1 MIPGARITP
10 LVRRVRP
17 LLAALAAAFFLW
29 VSAGPAAAPGPGR
42 IVAVGDVHGDIE
54 SLRMILREAGLL
66 GEADAWAGGAATLV
80 QTGDVLDRG
89 ADDRA
94 VMDLLMKL
102 EREAPRAGGRVIV
115 LMGNHEAMNIYGDLR
130 YVAPESY
137 ADFAGQDA
145 EKRRQNGWR
154 DLVRHLERNTP
165 RGAEPALPDQAA
177 WLAARPPG
185 YFEHREAFGPRG
197 RYGRWLRSLPALAEV
212 GGTIF
217 LHGGIN
223 AVLAAGGVEGVNKQI
238 RGEIRFWDETRE
250 EMLRERLILP
260 FFDMPEI
267 IAAADRRRQQLL
279 AEQQSAT
286 LPPEMEQQRRAELV
300 RMQQMTGSGSWY
312 SVHPDGPLWFR
323 GFATWSDEEG
333 APEVT
338 RALAALGGRRFVV
351 GHSVQPEGR
360 IGVRFDHRVFLI
372 DTGMLSAYYTGGRA
386 SALEIAGER
395 IAAIYPGERVVLAG
409 GAAARPAL
417 EEREETYGGGLAE
430 RPVAQQAAA
439 PEPVFSRKTVWLD
452 PDGNPLPFTSD
463 EQVIEFLRRARIRK
477 VETLSEGITR
487 PSKVLLD
494 RDGLR
499 MHAVHRQVDIEK
511 PVSQMADGTV
521 QLGFRDSFYFEIA
534 AYEMARLL
542 GLDTVPPVTRR
553 TIHGNSGSLQA
564 WVEKAF
570 NDRRR
575 RERSLEPPD
584 KQAWDRQYSVMRVF
598 DALIANSDRNQG
610 NILIGEDWR
619 LWMIDHTRAFRRD
632 EDLPPPQSL
641 RWCERRLWKRL
652 RELDSRAMRDT
663 VGRWIRPNEMRA
675 LEIRHRKLIEHFE
688 ALIAQHGEDNVLYSL
703 E

>member
-1 MIPGARITP
+1 
-10 LVRRVRP
+10 VRP
-17 LLAALAAAFFLW
+17 VLAALAAAFFVW
-29 VSAGPAAAPGPGR
+29 VAAGPAAAPEPGR

-80 QTGDVLDRG
+80 QTGDFLDRG

-137 ADFAGQDA
+137 ADFAGKDA

-154 DLVRHLERNTP
+154 DLTRHIERNTP
-165 RGAEPALPDQAA
+165 RGAAPELPDRAA

-286 LPPEMEQQRRAELV
+286 LPPEEEQQRRAELV

-323 GFATWSDEEG
+323 GFATWTEEEG

-360 IGVRFDHRVFLI
+360 IGVRFDRRVFLI
-372 DTGMLSAYYTGGRA
+372 DTGMLSGYYAGGRA

-395 IAAIYPGERVVLAG
+395 IVAIYPGERVVLAG
-409 GAAARPAL
+409 GAAALPAA

-430 RPVAQQAAA
+430 RPPAQQAAA
-439 PEPVFSRKTVWLD
+439 PEPIFSRKTVWLD

-463 EQVIEFLRRARIRK
+463 EQVIEFLRRARIRS

-487 PSKVLLD
+487 PSKVLLE

-553 TIHGNSGSLQA
+553 TLHGNSGSLQA
-564 WVEKAF
+564 WVEKSF

-575 RERSLEPPD
+575 RERNLEPPD
-584 KQAWDRQYSVMRVF
+584 PQAWDRQYSVMRVF

-610 NILIGEDWR
+610 NILIGEGWR

-632 EDLPPPQSL
+632 EGLPPPQTL

-652 RELDSRAMRDT
+652 RELDARAMRNT

-688 ALIAQHGEDNVLYSL
+688 ALIAQNGEANVLYSL
-703 E
+703 D